1 MRARRY
7 SCTIDGRRV
16 ADARDATAA
25 ERSRNDSASL
35 ALRGGTLATVVIAVA
50 LFAGACAHLPPKQLD
65 DLCGLFVEKPE
76 WLDAAERARERW
88 GVAPSL
94 SMAILHQESRFR
106 AKARPGWRK
115 VFGVIPVGPASSAYG
130 YGQVQDAAWSDYR
143 DRTGNR
149 HAQRDDF
156 ADVIDFVGFYSDLLS
171 RTAGIP
177 KSDAFHLY
185 LGYHEGPTGYQ
196 RRSFDQKPWLFGV
209 ARKVAE
215 RAESYERQASACPW
229 PPRAQAASAV
239 R

>member
-1 MRARRY
+1 VAEAAEALAGGVREARA
-7 SCTIDGRRV
+7 SV
-16 ADARDATAA
+16 ALRLGAVATAL
-25 ERSRNDSASL
+25 SAVSL
-35 ALRGGTLATVVIAVA
+35 FVM
-50 LFAGACAHLPPKQLD
+50 ACAHLPPRQLE
-65 DLCGLFVEKPE
+65 DLCGLFAEKPE
-76 WLDAAERARERW
+76 WRDAAERARERW
-88 GVAPSL
+88 GVAPSI

-115 VFGVIPVGPASSAYG
+115 ALGVIPVGPASSAYG

-156 ADVIDFVGFYSDLLS
+156 ADVVDFVGFYSDLLARS
-171 RTAGIP
+171 ARIA
-177 KSDAFHLY
+177 KDDAFHLY

-209 ARKVAE
+209 ARKVAD
-215 RAESYERQASACPW
+215 RAAAYELQAGACPW
-229 PPRAQAASAV
+229 PGRSDVTAG

>member
-1 MRARRY
+1 VAEGPAGPTGGRA
-7 SCTIDGRRV
+7 SF
-16 ADARDATAA
+16 
-25 ERSRNDSASL
+25 
-35 ALRGGTLATVVIAVA
+35 ALRLGASAAAIAAA
-50 LFAGACAHLPPKQLD
+50 LLFGLACAHLPPQQLD
-65 DLCGLFVEKPE
+65 DLCGLFAEKPE
-76 WLDAAERARERW
+76 WRDAAERAAARW
-88 GVAPSL
+88 GVTPAV

-115 VFGVIPVGPASSAYG
+115 AFGVIPVGPASSAYG

-156 ADVIDFVGFYSDLLS
+156 ADVIDFVGFYSDVLA
-171 RTAGIP
+171 RTAQIG
-177 KSDAFHLY
+177 KDDAFHLY

-209 ARKVAE
+209 ARKVSE
-215 RAESYERQASACPW
+215 RAARYERQASVCPFSGA
-229 PPRAQAASAV
+229 PPPIAAG